1 MEKHHKKRRQINKKA
16 ILIAHFGT
24 TYPSALPSLDNIKQR
39 IMAEIPGVETRI
51 CFTSNMVR
59 NTWRVRRRKPEK
71 WIAEGVTEEFLN
83 IQGLLGAIGNLQDAN
98 YRTIIV
104 QPTHMYHG
112 EQFED
117 LKSYIR
123 AMQSIRTV
131 KRAWQPFEKVVLSR
145 PALGTWGIE
154 HDYSDDIEE
163 VVALFGEDIERSKQ
177 KDAAMVYVAHGN
189 DFFSSSA
196 FSETCRAMRE
206 AWPDASIHIGVV
218 EGRPG
223 IEDILGD
230 LASSGRRNVILR
242 PFMITA
248 GDHAHNDIADDG
260 PDSWKGAFE
269 AAGYRVETRMEGL
282 GADDRFASIFAKRIL
297 ETATDNGIDL
307 VSEPVE
313 NNPHP

>member
-1 MEKHHKKRRQINKKA
+1 MDKHHKKRLQINKKA
-16 ILIAHFGT
+16 ILLAHFGT
-24 TYPSALPSLDNIKQR
+24 TYPSALSSLDNIKR
-39 IMAEIPGVETRI
+39 RVMADIPGIETRI

-59 NTWRVRRRKPEK
+59 NTWTVRRRKPEK
-71 WIAEGVTEEFLN
+71 WIEQGVTDEFLN
-83 IQGLLGAIGNLQDAN
+83 VQGLLGAIGNLHDGN

-112 EQFED
+112 EQYED

-123 AMQSIRTV
+123 ALQSIRTV
-131 KRAWQPFEKVVLSR
+131 KRAWQPFESIVLSR

-154 HDYSDDIEE
+154 HDYSRDIDE
-163 VVALFGEDIERSKQ
+163 VVALFGDDVEKARE
-177 KDAAMVYVAHGN
+177 KDAALVYVAHGN

-206 AWPDASIHIGVV
+206 RWPDASIHIGVV

-223 IEDILGD
+223 IEDILAEVE
-230 LASSGRRNVILR
+230 ASHHGRVILR

-248 GDHAHNDIADDG
+248 GDHAHNDIADDA
-260 PDSWKGAFE
+260 PDSWQGAFE
-269 AAGYRVETRMEGL
+269 ARGYRVETRMDGL

-297 ETATDNGIDL
+297 ETALNSGILLLQEIGDN
-307 VSEPVE
+307 
-313 NNPHP
+313 H

>member
-1 MEKHHKKRRQINKKA
+1 MEMHHKKRRQINKKA
-16 ILIAHFGT
+16 ILLAHFGT
-24 TYPSALPSLDNIKQR
+24 TYPSALPSLDNIKRQV
-39 IMAEIPGVETRI
+39 MAEIPNVETRI

-59 NTWRVRRRKPEK
+59 NTWAVRRRKPER
-71 WIAEGVTEEFLN
+71 WVEQGVSEEFLHV
-83 IQGLLGAIGNLQDAN
+83 QGLLGAIGNLQDAN

-112 EQFED
+112 EQYED
-117 LKSYIR
+117 LKSYVR
-123 AMQSIRTV
+123 ALQSIRTV
-131 KRAWQPFEKVVLSR
+131 KRAWQPFESIVLSR

-154 HDYSDDIEE
+154 HDYSRDIDE
-163 VVALFGEDIERSKQ
+163 VVALFEDDVERAGRKE
-177 KDAAMVYVAHGN
+177 AALVYVAHGN
-189 DFFSSSA
+189 DFFSSGA

-223 IEDILGD
+223 IEDILAEVAG
-230 LASSGRRNVILR
+230 GNRKRIILR

-248 GDHAHNDIADDG
+248 GDHAHNDIADDS

-269 AAGYRVETRMEGL
+269 TAGYHVETRMEGL

-297 ETATDNGIDL
+297 ETAADSGIALLLPIDGNL
-307 VSEPVE
+307 
-313 NNPHP
+313 